1 MSAGPGA
8 TAALNAVASRVFSLR
23 VVQERAQVREQ
34 DAGRVVGQAAA
45 RLAEARQ
52 KSETL
57 QVYREQYVQRMMQ
70 TAESGVDAGS
80 LRELLAFIARIDDAL
95 AQQDI
100 EIARREAHW
109 RNMVAQW
116 NERVLE
122 LRTYDTLEQRHLD
135 RLAGIERRLE
145 QKLTDEWAARR
156 RSGDE

>member
-1 MSAGPGA
+1 MAG
-8 TAALNAVASRVFSLR
+8 REFSLR
-23 VVQERAQVREQ
+23 VVQERAQFREQ
-34 DAGRVVGQAAA
+34 EAGRVVGQAAA

-70 TAESGVDAGS
+70 TAESVVDAGS
-80 LRELLAFIARIDDAL
+80 LRELLAFISRIDDAL
-95 AQQDI
+95 SQQDI
-100 EIARREAHW
+100 EIARREQHW

-156 RSGDE
+156 RSGDD